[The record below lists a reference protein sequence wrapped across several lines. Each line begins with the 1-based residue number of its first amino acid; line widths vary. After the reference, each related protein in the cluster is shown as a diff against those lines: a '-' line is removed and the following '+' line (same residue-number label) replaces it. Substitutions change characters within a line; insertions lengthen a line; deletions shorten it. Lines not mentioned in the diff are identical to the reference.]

1 MLQQL
6 ETEFSSI
13 LPDLQWHWIDIEEEA
28 ELVGD
33 LDVETFPTIVILDAE
48 QVRFAGPLTPQAV
61 TLRRLLRA
69 TLQDVDPARAWPVVD
84 PEFEAFAAR
93 LRLR

>member
-1 MLQQL
+1 LLQQL
-6 ETEFSSI
+6 ETEFSSV
-13 LPDLQWHWIDIEEEA
+13 LPGLQWHWIDIEEEA

-33 LDVETFPTIVILDAE
+33 LEVETFPTLVILDAE
-48 QVRFAGPLTPQAV
+48 QVRFAGPLTPQAE

-69 TLQDVDPARAWPVVD
+69 TLQDAEPTRAWPVVD
-84 PEFEAFAAR
+84 PEIEAFAAR

>member
-1 MLQQL
+1 M
-6 ETEFSSI
+6 
-13 LPDLQWHWIDIEEEA
+13 QWHWIDIEEEA

-33 LDVETFPTIVILDAE
+33 LDVETFPTLVILDAE
-48 QVRFAGPLTPQAV
+48 QVRFAGPLTPQAE

-69 TLQDVDPARAWPVVD
+69 TLQDVDPARVWPAVD
-84 PEFEAFAAR
+84 PEIEAFAAR